1 MIYCKD
7 HWGNSYYDTKIG
19 KIHGG
24 LKQDWI
30 RQLIPVLRKHDI
42 EFTAYYC
49 FEYDSY
55 APMAHPEWSTVK
67 KDGTPL
73 VCGSDHVDTRAH
85 WGIPCYETG
94 YRQYILGQLREIIQ
108 RLSEICVGA
117 AERSGEKLSSGLPFY

>member
-42 EFTAYYC
+42 EFTAYY
-49 FEYDSY
+49 
-55 APMAHPEWSTVK
+55 
-67 KDGTPL
+67 
-73 VCGSDHVDTRAH
+73 
-85 WGIPCYETG
+85 
-94 YRQYILGQLREIIQ
+94 
-108 RLSEICVGA
+108 
-117 AERSGEKLSSGLPFY
+117 